1 MKANTFVQY
10 AGREL
15 LVSDLEKRAR
25 EIWKE
30 KGYLMKDLN
39 SLELYIKV
47 EEDKCYYVMN
57 GTLTGDF
64 SING

>member
-1 MKANTFVQY
+1 MKTNTFLQY
-10 AGREL
+10 MGREL

-64 SING
+64 SINE